1 MRSYLELE
9 RDLSH
14 IKAAISMLEQ
24 TRAYLSMWGPVADPA
39 YWQARIRQLI
49 SEWRCDLIL
58 EREAVDL
65 LGRLERFATLPSSGK
80 P

>member
-1 MRSYLELE
+1 MRSYRELE

-14 IKAAISMLEQ
+14 IKAAITILEQ
-24 TRAYLSMWGPVADPA
+24 TRAYLSMRGPVTDPV

-49 SEWRCDLIL
+49 SEWRCDRNL
-58 EREAVDL
+58 ERKAADL
-65 LGRLERFATLPSSGK
+65 LGRLERLTTLPSSGK